1 MDCEETHEHLHL
13 MLDGELGAFRRRSMV
28 RHLNGCSPCAEE
40 MSFEYEFR
48 QVVARK
54 CREDAP
60 ESLRLRI
67 EQSLGLTQSGGGPS
81 AGQIFA
87 NGLGA
92 LGTPAPLG
100 NEELGAE

>member
-13 MLDGELGAFRRRSMV
+13 LLDGELGGFRRRSVV
-28 RHLNGCSPCAEE
+28 RHLNGCSPCADE
-40 MSFEYEFR
+40 MTFEYEFR

-60 ESLRLRI
+60 DSLRIRI
-67 EQSLGLTQSGGGPS
+67 EQSLGLSQSGGGPS

-87 NGLGA
+87 QGLSPAGA
-92 LGTPAPLG
+92 LQPLAT
-100 NEELGAE
+100 EELGAE